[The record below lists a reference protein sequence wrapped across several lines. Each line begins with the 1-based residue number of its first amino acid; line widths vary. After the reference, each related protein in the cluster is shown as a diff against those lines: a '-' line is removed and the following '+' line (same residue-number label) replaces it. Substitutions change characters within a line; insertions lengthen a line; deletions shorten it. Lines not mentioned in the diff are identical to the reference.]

1 MGKVGRLGAGGNL
14 GIFGAESTLSMSTS
28 DLLERPDVYLI
39 LQRTQEA
46 LEREQAGR
54 RHFYETVDENRKME
68 FINGQIV
75 FQSPVKREHN
85 DATGRIYRLLS
96 SFVDAHDLGW
106 VGIEKILVSLTRND
120 YEPDVCF
127 WNSEKAAEFKVGQ
140 MQFPAPDLVVE
151 VLSPST
157 AKIDRS
163 TKFEDYQAHGVGEY
177 WLVDA
182 EKNVVEQY
190 VLMEGTYELRAKSAD
205 GTLHSAALPGF
216 VIPVQAI
223 FDKKVTNQVLNDLL
237 K

>member
-1 MGKVGRLGAGGNL
+1 
-14 GIFGAESTLSMSTS
+14 MSTT

-46 LEREQAGR
+46 LNRERAERQL
-54 RHFYETVDENRKME
+54 FYETVDENRKME
-68 FINGQIV
+68 FINGKIV
-75 FQSPVKREHN
+75 FQSPVRREHN
-85 DATGRIYRLLS
+85 SATLNIARMLDTY
-96 SFVDAHDLGW
+96 VTQHDLGW

-127 WNSEKAAEFKVGQ
+127 WNHEKAAGFEVGQ

-163 TKFEDYQAHGVGEY
+163 TKFDDYEAHGVGEY

-190 VLMEGTYELRAKSAD
+190 VLTDARYDLRAKSAD

-223 FDKKVTNQVLNDLL
+223 FDKKVTNRVLNDFL